1 MDELV
6 CSVLASITELI
17 QAEIEYNRFKAK
29 LADSDDSKR
38 LACVSAGLEES
49 LDIISQFSDRYFMY
63 VSSLRVKKGGNNA

>member
-29 LADSDDSKR
+29 LADADHSNR
-38 LACVSAGLEES
+38 LSCVSAGLEES
-49 LDIISQFSDRYFMY
+49 LDIISQFSDRYFSY
-63 VSSLRVKKGGNNA
+63 VSSLRVKGGNNA